1 MKKIILIPK
10 ISKATEIRKFKP
22 SLVKR
27 QRHISCFLNDLFLC
41 LELVE
46 VGVLG
51 QPLDVG
57 PRVASRC
64 ESWSHLQMWEGVIGR
79 KSWLVFRLHLFLRK
93 AAILEA
99 PALSTFLQFCIFFQ
113 MLHHCSASYSRKVER
128 LGDSQM
134 RQFWSKF

>member
-10 ISKATEIRKFKP
+10 ISKATEVRKFKP

-27 QRHISCFLNDLFLC
+27 QRHISCFLNDLFLG

-57 PRVASRC
+57 PRVVSRC
-64 ESWSHLQMWEGVIGR
+64 GSWSSLQMWEGVIGR
-79 KSWLVFRLHLFLRK
+79 KSWLVFRPAFPEEGCHVRSSCLVYFSVILR
-93 AAILEA
+93 ILLDA
-99 PALSTFLQFCIFFQ
+99 SPLLSIL
-113 MLHHCSASYSRKVER
+113 LKKVER
-128 LGDSQM
+128 LGDTQM
-134 RQFWSKF
+134 RQFWSKL